1 MTRELFNKTAAAK
14 FAALLGFSV
23 EAGLMNCTEGIFVSL
38 IAEGNKVAEMAKLP
52 NLDGDV
58 DYDAELDETFAY
70 VKLS

>member
-1 MTRELFNKTAAAK
+1 MTRSDFNKIAAAK
-14 FAALLGFSV
+14 FSSMVGFSL

-38 IAEGNKVAEMAKLP
+38 IAEGNKVKEMSILP
-52 NLDGDV
+52 NIDGEI